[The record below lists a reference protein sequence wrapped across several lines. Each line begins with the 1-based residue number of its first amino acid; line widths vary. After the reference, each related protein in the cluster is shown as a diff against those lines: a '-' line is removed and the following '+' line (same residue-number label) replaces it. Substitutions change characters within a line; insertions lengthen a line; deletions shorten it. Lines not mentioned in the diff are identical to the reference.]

1 MKVKSNKISDMYLFY
16 HQQLQ
21 DIYKRDEINELLYI
35 SFSHVLNF
43 SRDDMQL
50 RKDEFLNH
58 SDLIIVYD
66 IAKDLATKKPIQYV
80 LNEAWFYGEKYFVN
94 EHVLIPR
101 PETEELV
108 ELICN
113 DNKQN
118 SLAILDIGTG
128 SGCIPISIKMKK
140 SDWNVHAVDVSKEA
154 LEVARKNSNDLKA
167 RVTFHEIDILK
178 KQSIEKMKFNII
190 VSNPPYI
197 AKNEAHTMNETVLE
211 FEPHL
216 ALFVENNDPLL
227 FYKVIADFA
236 LANLSQEGKL
246 YFEINQRLGKEVIDL
261 LENKGF
267 SNVLLH
273 KDLSD
278 NDRMVSANK

>member
-1 MKVKSNKISDMYLFY
+1 MYLFY
-16 HQQLQ
+16 HEQLQ
-21 DIYKRDEINELLYI
+21 DVYSKDEINELLYI

-43 SRDDMQL
+43 SREDMQL
-50 RKDEFLNH
+50 RKEEFLNQ

-66 IAKDLATKKPIQYV
+66 IAKDLATKKPIQYI

-94 EHVLIPR
+94 ENVLIPR

-113 DNKQN
+113 ENKQN
-118 SLAILDIGTG
+118 SLTLLDIGTG
-128 SGCIPISIKMKK
+128 SGCIPISIKKKK
-140 SDWNVHAVDVSKEA
+140 SDCNVHALDVSKAA
-154 LEVARKNSNDLKA
+154 LEVARRNANDLRA
-167 RVTFHEIDILK
+167 PVTFYEIDILK
-178 KQSIEKMKFNII
+178 TPSIEHFKFDII

-197 AKNEAHTMNETVLE
+197 AKNEAHTMNETVLQ

-236 LANLSQEGKL
+236 LTNLNSLGKL
-246 YFEINQRLGKEVIDL
+246 YFEINQRLGKEVIEL

-267 SNVLLH
+267 SNVTLH
-273 KDLSD
+273 KDLSG
-278 NDRMVSANK
+278 NDRMISSNK

>member
-16 HQQLQ
+16 HEQLQ
-21 DIYKRDEINELLYI
+21 DVYSKDEINELLYI

-43 SRDDMQL
+43 SREDMQL
-50 RKDEFLNH
+50 RKEEFLNQ

-66 IAKDLATKKPIQYV
+66 IAKDLATKKPIQYI

-94 EHVLIPR
+94 ENVLIPR

-118 SLAILDIGTG
+118 SLTILDIGTG
-128 SGCIPISIKMKK
+128 SGCIPISIKKKK
-140 SDWNVHAVDVSKEA
+140 SDWNVHAVDVSKDA
-154 LEVARKNSNDLKA
+154 LEVAKKNSSDLKA
-167 RVTFHEIDILK
+167 SVTFYESDILK
-178 KQSIEKMKFNII
+178 TRSIEKVKFDII
-190 VSNPPYI
+190 ISNPPYI
-197 AKNEAHTMNETVLE
+197 AKNEAHTMNDTVLQY
-211 FEPHL
+211 EPHL

-236 LANLSQEGKL
+236 LTNLNSSGKL
-246 YFEINQRLGKEVIDL
+246 YFEINQRLGKEVIEL
-261 LENKGF
+261 LEKKGF
-267 SNVLLH
+267 SIVTLH
-273 KDLSD
+273 KDLSG
-278 NDRMVSANK
+278 NDRMISANK

>member
-16 HQQLQ
+16 HEQLQ
-21 DIYKRDEINELLYI
+21 DIYSKDEINELLYI

-43 SRDDMQL
+43 SREDMQL
-50 RKDEFLNH
+50 RKDEFLNQ

-94 EHVLIPR
+94 ENVLIPR

-113 DNKQN
+113 ENK
-118 SLAILDIGTG
+118 LTALTLLDIGTG
-128 SGCIPISIKMKK
+128 SGCIPISIKKKK
-140 SDWNVHAVDVSKEA
+140 SNWNVHAIDVSKTA
-154 LEVARKNSNDLKA
+154 LEVARKNSADLKTA
-167 RVTFHEIDILK
+167 ISFYEIDMLK
-178 KQSIEKMKFNII
+178 TQSIENLMFDII

-197 AKNEAHTMNETVLE
+197 AKNEAHTMNDNVLE

-236 LANLSQEGKL
+236 QANLNQGGKL
-246 YFEINQRLGKEVIDL
+246 YFEINQRLGKEVIEL
-261 LENKGF
+261 LERKCF

-273 KDLSD
+273 KDLSG

>member
-1 MKVKSNKISDMYLFY
+1 M
-16 HQQLQ
+16 H
-21 DIYKRDEINELLYI
+21 
-35 SFSHVLNF
+35 
-43 SRDDMQL
+43 
-50 RKDEFLNH
+50 
-58 SDLIIVYD
+58 
-66 IAKDLATKKPIQYV
+66 
-80 LNEAWFYGEKYFVN
+80 EAWFYGEKYFVN
-94 EHVLIPR
+94 ENVLIPR

-113 DNKQN
+113 ENKQN
-118 SLAILDIGTG
+118 SLTLLDIGTG
-128 SGCIPISIKMKK
+128 SGCIPISIKKKK
-140 SDWNVHAVDVSKEA
+140 SDWNVYAVDVSKAA
-154 LEVARKNSNDLKA
+154 LEVARKNSDTL
-167 RVTFHEIDILK
+167 RVLVAFYEIDILK
-178 KQSIEKMKFNII
+178 TPSIEHLKFDII

-197 AKNEAHTMNETVLE
+197 AKKEAHTMNDTVLQ

-236 LANLSQEGKL
+236 LANLNPTGKL
-246 YFEINQRLGKEVIDL
+246 YFEINQQLGREVIEL

-267 SNVLLH
+267 SNVTLH

>member
-16 HQQLQ
+16 HEQLQ
-21 DIYKRDEINELLYI
+21 DIYSKNEINELLYI

-43 SRDDMQL
+43 SREDMQL
-50 RKDEFLNH
+50 RKDEFLNQ

-94 EHVLIPR
+94 ENVLIPR

-113 DNKQN
+113 ENK
-118 SLAILDIGTG
+118 LTALTLLDIGTG
-128 SGCIPISIKMKK
+128 SGCIPISIKKKK
-140 SDWNVHAVDVSKEA
+140 SDWNVHAIDVSKAA
-154 LEVARKNSNDLKA
+154 LEVARKNSADLK
-167 RVTFHEIDILK
+167 TPISFYEIDILK
-178 KQSIEKMKFNII
+178 TQSIENLTFDII

-197 AKNEAHTMNETVLE
+197 AKNEAHTMNDNVLE

-216 ALFVENNDPLL
+216 ALFVENNVPLL
-227 FYKVIADFA
+227 FYKVISDFA
-236 LANLSQEGKL
+236 QANLNQGGKL
-246 YFEINQRLGKEVIDL
+246 YFEINQRLGKEVIEL
-261 LENKGF
+261 LERKGF

-273 KDLSD
+273 KDLSG

>member
-16 HQQLQ
+16 HEQLQ
-21 DIYKRDEINELLYI
+21 AIYSKDEINELLYI
-35 SFSHVLNF
+35 SFSHVLDF
-43 SRDDMQL
+43 SREDMQL
-50 RKDEFLNH
+50 RKDEFLNQ

-80 LNEAWFYGEKYFVN
+80 LHESWFYGEKYFVN
-94 EHVLIPR
+94 ENVLIPR

-113 DNKQN
+113 ENKLT
-118 SLAILDIGTG
+118 SLTLLDIGTG
-128 SGCIPISIKMKK
+128 SGCIPISIKKKK
-140 SDWNVHAVDVSKEA
+140 SDWNVYAIDVSKEA
-154 LEVARKNSNDLKA
+154 LKVARKNSTGLKA
-167 RVTFHEIDILK
+167 PITFYEIDILK
-178 KQSIEKMKFNII
+178 TQSIENLKFDII

-197 AKNEAHTMNETVLE
+197 AKNEAHTMNDTVLE

-227 FYKVIADFA
+227 FYNLIADFA
-236 LANLSQEGKL
+236 QTNLNSLGKL
-246 YFEINQRLGKEVIDL
+246 YFEINQRLGNEVIGL
-261 LENKGF
+261 LEKKGF
-267 SNVLLH
+267 SNVVLH
-273 KDLSD
+273 KDLSG

>member
-1 MKVKSNKISDMYLFY
+1 MYLFY
-16 HQQLQ
+16 YEQLQ
-21 DIYKRDEINELLYI
+21 GIYSKDEINELLYI

-43 SRDDMQL
+43 SREDMQL
-50 RKDEFLNH
+50 RKDEFLNQ

-66 IAKDLATKKPIQYV
+66 IAKDLATKKPIQYI
-80 LNEAWFYGEKYFVN
+80 LHEAWFFGDRYFVN
-94 EHVLIPR
+94 ENVLIPR

-113 DNKQN
+113 ENPKK
-118 SLAILDIGTG
+118 SLTLLDIGTG
-128 SGCIPISIKMKK
+128 SACIPISIKKK
-140 SDWNVHAVDVSKEA
+140 KNDWNVFAVDVSKAA
-154 LEVARKNSNDLKA
+154 LEVAIRNSVDLNA
-167 RVTFHEIDILK
+167 PITFYEIDILK
-178 KQSIEKMKFNII
+178 TQTIEKLNFDII

-197 AKNEAHTMNETVLE
+197 AKNEAHTMNDTVLQY
-211 FEPHL
+211 EPHL

-236 LANLSQEGKL
+236 LTNLNSSGKL
-246 YFEINQRLGKEVIDL
+246 YFEINQRLGNEVIEL
-261 LENKGF
+261 LKKKGF

-273 KDLSD
+273 KDLSG